1 MTMNIEVRIIGLE
14 TNTFPVGSETTI
26 RSLLKCASCS
36 SLVCD
41 VYFEG
46 NMLKCS
52 SKVVDCGISGDGE
65 IEIRLTDDLERLTK
79 GLSRYISES
88 IFNFNVGV
96 YRNLSRNLSP
106 NTTYEGESLISRC
119 VVKGNTDC
127 LREMINSTDVD
138 LNKRNDE
145 DQSLLNLAIVYK
157 KNQVFDL
164 LSSNGCVAIKA
175 DILTACNV
183 CNEYAF
189 DKLISNC
196 VDVYHFLGMK
206 DVNELMICAI
216 ERKNTHIFNTLVAKN
231 ANVSQ
236 EIRQVADDN
245 NFSLNYWRVG
255 SFNRTL

>member
-1 MTMNIEVRIIGLE
+1 MNVIVRSIGLE
-14 TNTFPVGSETTI
+14 MSTFPVDSETTVK
-26 RSLLKCASCS
+26 SLMSGMSYS
-36 SLVCD
+36 SVVCD

-46 NMLKCS
+46 NLLKHS

-145 DQSLLNLAIVYK
+145 SDEDQSPLNLAIVYK
-157 KNQVFDL
+157 KHLVFDL
-164 LSSNGCVAIKA
+164 LRSNGGVAFKA
-175 DILTACNV
+175 DILSACNV
-183 CNEYAF
+183 GNEYAF

-196 VDVYHFLGMK
+196 VDVNDFLGMNTE
-206 DVNELMICAI
+206 DVNELLICAI
-216 ERKNTHIFNTLVAKN
+216 ERKDTHIFNTLVAKN
-231 ANVSQ
+231 ANLNQ
-236 EIRQVADDN
+236 EIICQVADDN
-245 NFSLNYWRVG
+245 HFSLN
-255 SFNRTL
+255 